1 MDDGEEPGVNQ
12 GRPRGEV
19 YFEFQRIG
27 AYVKV
32 TAIDPDTLVE
42 VSVTGAATATEAQL
56 KQLALRRLEFVL
68 AKRRGGQGTGGGRGT
83 TV

>member
-1 MDDGEEPGVNQ
+1 MAEI
-12 GRPRGEV
+12 

-27 AYVKV
+27 NFVKV
-32 TAIDPDTLVE
+32 TAIDPVTLTE
-42 VSVTGAATATEAQL
+42 VSVTGAATATEHQL

-68 AKRRGGQGTGGGRGT
+68 AKKRGGPPDRGGGKGGI

>member
-1 MDDGEEPGVNQ
+1 MEQ
-12 GRPRGEV
+12 ARPRGEV

-56 KQLALRRLEFVL
+56 KQLALRRLRFVL
-68 AKRRGGQGTGGGRGT
+68 SKRGGGRGPGGGGGRGT
-83 TV
+83 AV

>member
-1 MDDGEEPGVNQ
+1 MGEI
-12 GRPRGEV
+12 

-32 TAIDPDTLVE
+32 TAIDPVTLVE
-42 VSVTGAATATEAQL
+42 VSVSGAASASEQSL

-68 AKRRGGQGTGGGRGT
+68 KRRREGGSGTGGSGGGLT
-83 TV
+83 A